1 MVNRWR
7 SAILVLAVALPG
19 YARAAEGP
27 GGIVEEFWE
36 AAHIDGVKVGF
47 AHTTVQERNSPGGKR
62 LRCCCELDLSFRRQG
77 SLMRLHV
84 EQGSEET
91 SEGRV
96 VGVFMRQGH
105 AGVGPRLELAGE
117 WEDGKMHVR
126 VDGGRIERRLPWP
139 TGVIGWYGRE
149 HFFQKSNVHPGD
161 RFTFLHYEPTF
172 NCVLTIRAQVRAAE
186 RTVPDLRGKAVLCVN
201 MTADR
206 IEVPGHSIQPPSA
219 VWWLD
224 DAGLPVRKEFDLEG
238 LGTVVLTRVSKEQA
252 QAPAQPGRSV
262 DLGLKSLVL
271 LDRVIPRPY
280 DSRSAVYRI
289 TVAGDPEPGKAL
301 ADDAHQQVRALLG
314 ETFELHVHPPQ
325 FAEVRPDARPAPG
338 EYLAPC
344 RYIDCNDPRVQA
356 QARRAVGD
364 ETDPWA
370 KARRIERWVKQ
381 VLRVDQAAPFAP
393 AGQIAA
399 DLRGDCRH
407 FALLT
412 AALCRAERVPAR
424 TAVGLLYVEK
434 GGRPYLGFHMWTEV
448 WVAGQWLGLDAT
460 LGRGGV
466 SAAHLKIADASW
478 HDAESLTPLLPVGR
492 ILGKV
497 RVEVLR
503 VEGAP

>member
-7 SAILVLAVALPG
+7 CAILIFALSTSASAP
-19 YARAAEGP
+19 AAEGP
-27 GGIVEEFWE
+27 ARVVEESWE

-62 LRCCCELDLSFRRQG
+62 LRSCSELDLSFRRQG
-77 SLMRLHV
+77 SLLRLHV
-84 EQGSEET
+84 EQGTEET
-91 SEGRV
+91 PEGRV
-96 VGVFMRQGH
+96 VAVFMRQGQ
-105 AGVGPRLELAGE
+105 GTGGPRLELVGE

-126 VDGGRIERRLPWP
+126 VDGGRIERRLPWSER
-139 TGVIGWYGRE
+139 VIGWCGRE
-149 HFFQKSNVHPGD
+149 HFFQTRKTHPGD
-161 RFTFLHYEPTF
+161 RFTFLHYEPTL
-172 NCVLTIRAQVRAAE
+172 NCVLTIRAQVGGPE
-186 RTVPDLRGKAVLCVN
+186 RTPPHPEGKTMVRVD

-206 IEVPGHSIQPPSA
+206 IEAPGHSIQPPGA

-224 DAGLPVRKEFDLEG
+224 DTGLPVRKEFELEG

-252 QAPAQPGRSV
+252 QAPPQPGRSV
-262 DLGLKSLVL
+262 DLGLRSLVPL
-271 LDRVIPRPY
+271 NRAVPRPY
-280 DSRSAVYRI
+280 DSRSADYRI
-289 TVAGDPEPGKAL
+289 TLAGDPEPGKVL
-301 ADDAHQQVRALLG
+301 ADDAHQDVRAVRG
-314 ETFELHVHPPQ
+314 DTFELHVHPPR
-325 FAEVRPDARPAPG
+325 FPEARPSAGAAP
-338 EYLAPC
+338 EDCLVASH
-344 RYIDCNDPRVQA
+344 YIDCNDARIKA
-356 QARRAVGD
+356 LARRAVGD
-364 ETDPWA
+364 ETDPWS

-381 VLRVDQAAPFAP
+381 VLRVDASAPFVP
-393 AGQIAA
+393 AGQIANE
-399 DLRGDCRH
+399 LRGDCRH

-412 AALCRAERVPAR
+412 AALCRAEGVPAR

-434 GGRPYLGFHMWTEV
+434 GGRPYLGFHMWTEI

-478 HDAESLTPLLPVGR
+478 HNVQSLTPLLPVGR